1 MGNWVGARETVG
13 SESNFG
19 SNVSRAALGN
29 SAEQNLL
36 GVDNTEFSNYATKV
50 SGEGGSSTLSRIVDI
65 SAGTYGSSAINEFG
79 WVYVWGN
86 GTNGEMGNGTTT
98 TNKAPVKTTLNTG
111 ISVSTGAGHNVAL
124 SHSGKVYTWGKNNA
138 GQLGIGSLTN
148 NTILS
153 KIADKITEISA
164 SGCETIVK
172 DIDKKVYGA
181 GLNTSGQLGQGT
193 FANAQKLTQVVLPE
207 EAVSTTTEETQE
219 IPAENPVR
227 YIKAG
232 AGGTT
237 IQLKDGKVYTVGIN
251 TKGELGNGANENKNQ
266 FVRGL
271 TNDKKGTLHDPEIG
285 ELEGTIMIG
294 RSSGESASLNRGT
307 INETGR
313 VYTSGAN
320 TNGQIG
326 NNTKDDTNYFT
337 PMAYIRVDY
346 PEKIEMKQGDTKE
359 LTEKE
364 LQYLEIYFNIHK
376 EDIMKKS
383 LLEKGKMQDTEIATY
398 NSVTNQ
404 ARIEGVRVGNTTLIV
419 KDEETKTL
427 IYIPVKILAR
437 NTDGTEVPDVKTG
450 KNFTIALKAD
460 GTVWSFGTNT
470 NGELGVG
477 EQRVTN
483 IPNKVETRETVG
495 SETDFGSNVSGD
507 KIEQISVGNS
517 HVIALTEEGKVYTW
531 GLNSNGQLGNGS
543 NVKSNT
549 PVEISIPKATELV
562 KVIND
567 TVIKIIANKNTSY
580 AITQQG
586 KVYAWGE
593 GYTSTPTLL
602 EKTINT
608 ATGSE
613 EIAGTTDGVG
623 DTAEEPKEIKL
634 DLIDI
639 STNYMLD
646 VEGNIYNKNTD
657 KKIEIDEKIKYITE
671 GTNHT
676 LFLSETGKGYGIGKN
691 TYGQLG
697 DGSNNDSTENVTK
710 VQGENIL
717 KLEAGDCYTIAL
729 TKKGDLLEWGI
740 NRAGQLGSS
749 QDDVEETNTPTK
761 NTKVE
766 ALLQKVQKEIMI
778 IDAGGDHVT
787 IGLTDGNVYAWGL
800 NTDGELG
807 NGTNDNTYEP
817 KLVGKNIVEA
827 NINNLKINEEE
838 TFDIDGNT
846 TYFNLLKE
854 VGNKVIYESK
864 DSDVITV
871 NRETGEAKGI
881 KQGKTI
887 IVAREEGT
895 DNISV
900 IQVRVL
906 PQGIEI
912 EPEVATSGSHTVTLK
927 VDGTVWSYGNNTNGE
942 LGNGTTDYS
951 DEPVQAEFPEEV
963 KIVQIGAGEKF
974 SIALDSNGNVWTW
987 GANDYGQLGYTSVGN
1002 VTKPQKVEGLSN
1014 ITKITAGSY
1023 TCLVIDEYKDIYGWG
1038 LDSNGELGIGSY
1050 TNIVRTPTKA
1060 KYITDIIDIEAGKN
1074 HTIALKSTGE
1084 VYVTGLNMYGV
1095 IGNGSTEVKKIS
1107 QFAKV
1112 ESIKGIGRIGA
1123 TESGNITATVDG
1135 RVYTWGLNI
1144 YGELGLGDKNNR
1156 STPEEVQNLSN
1167 IVDIDGGK
1175 NHSIALD
1182 RNGKVYLTGSN
1193 KYGQL
1198 GDGTTNESTT
1208 FKMETSLNDVMTV
1221 SAGNTYTAVAK
1232 EDGTVWGFGDY
1243 NHGDITLKSKTNSLV
1258 PMQVGNDA
1266 FGLGVIKV
1274 TVKKGETVSLA
1285 QNLAYSFNLIYLDQ
1299 NNRESI
1305 SYESL
1310 RNDIATVDGEG
1321 IIEGKEVG
1329 FTWVKAREENGKE
1342 HVVYVY
1348 VIDENSS
1355 YAPEVGG
1362 GEDFAGVLKGD
1373 GAVWTFGHNN
1383 NGELGI
1389 ASNTTKDIP
1398 ERTNTNAT
1406 YKEIK
1411 VGNNFTVELRE
1422 DGTVWSYGRNNRGQL
1437 GRGNTENMLS
1447 PMQISGIEDIEQIAV
1462 GKEHAVAM
1470 DSYGILY
1477 GWGRNIEGQLGTNK
1491 AMITTPEIIPY
1502 SGGTISSI
1510 WAGENETVIINT
1522 RGKVYGYG
1530 NILQGEVNGIEN
1542 AVKVAIG
1549 KDYMLI
1555 LTTNGDVYKYK
1566 GNNLTQLNGLSEI
1579 VDIDVKGENNIAQT
1593 KDERVYTWE
1602 GNNEPVQDEKE
1613 KIFTIGAGVNNSY
1626 IIKTDGTVYAKGSN
1640 RYGQLGNSTR
1650 IDSENFALIGDR
1662 KFTIEPETNVMHEND
1677 IEYLTQEIKMN
1688 EFNVFNKSVR
1698 IAEDYEWTSSDNGI
1712 VEVTPGVLKAI
1723 REGTAEIK
1731 VKDKITGAEVN
1742 LIRVVLP
1749 TDKDRIESIKVDN
1762 NEAII
1767 KGQAEYYVEIEEREN
1782 TGILEIRTKY
1792 NTDKISIDNG
1802 DSWSL
1807 NGTLRQ
1813 TVSLPLDETT
1823 INILVETEN
1832 KTPVEYTLKVKK
1844 ISKDAIIKEIKVD
1857 GETATP
1863 ITSTRYEIVVP
1874 EETNISEIIAT
1885 AHNEKAEVSV
1895 NGEGYVKTEATAQ
1908 VSYGT
1913 EVKLEI
1919 PIVVRAENGK
1929 EIEYIL
1935 VIYKKSSILN
1945 LEKVTVEGKD
1955 AIKTSET
1962 VYSVVIPRNL
1972 TNVQVQAETI
1982 SELIG
1987 VSIDNNE
1994 EQARVSIRS
2003 VEIKGEVTEVQIRLT
2018 AEIEGEEVYKDYT
2031 LNIYKKAESG
2041 KIELVIVNGQVV
2053 ERKLDGTY
2061 ETYLP
2066 AETQNAGV
2074 TVIAENV
2081 EDYVKIEE
2089 NPEAQTISTVTE
2101 STEQERNKYAIKII
2115 DKTEAV
2121 EQEYKYSLYI
2131 NKPSVDARLKEITV
2145 TNGENTVTATQ
2156 STEEDNVYE
2165 VRVKDDSEYTV
2176 TAITENVKAKVGIG
2190 EDEKVENI
2198 ATQVVQKTDK
2208 YMEVKITVEA
2218 ESGDIEE
2225 YKLKIYVMSGNK
2237 ELEYIEVG
2245 GIRASRQEDGTYLVN
2260 LLTAETEVEVKAQA
2274 IDELASIKIDNNTF
2288 NKHATIERVT
2298 IDSRETESKIYIQA
2312 EDGEIAIYTLK
2323 IVGLPD
2329 EVQLE
2334 QITVNGEVATYNQEE
2349 NKYEIRVGGA
2359 QFNIEAIAKDS
2370 LAKVGINDQEAQ
2382 QGKNTITIDKQGSKT
2397 IVTIKVT
2404 AQDGIDSQEYILEIE
2419 EKSSDATLESVV
2431 VNGVQATVTE
2441 EGDYEASIKSNDEQA
2456 TIEIKAK
2463 DRCAKVTLDEETE
2476 NTDNIT
2482 VEKIIEGRTETY
2494 TIKVEAEDGTTEEY
2508 TLTITRLE
2516 NNTKIEKL
2524 TVITPIETGDKTE
2537 VVEPEEDGNYYL
2549 KIDRVDQ
2556 ADVEVILA
2564 DSNAK
2569 VQIKDSDYV
2578 QTQNTVTVE
2587 TIGERT
2593 RVVISVEAEDGTTKV
2608 YTLILEKK
2616 SNDTSI
2622 KTIESEDIQRVNG
2635 YTIYVDEE
2643 IDNINVRLVTN
2654 NQNAYIKLAEE
2665 GEDAY
2670 TQREITKGIDVSKGT
2685 IEVDVKAEDGTI
2697 GRNVIHIIKVGN
2709 TNLTSVKVSEEETTK
2724 SINKYT
2730 ARINI
2735 VDTTKVEIIAE
2746 NTGAEIKLIKIE
2758 DGEETVIAQGTGTLL
2773 EENLA
2778 INREAQNYIIRV
2790 TSVEGATTKDYDLVI
2805 ELKSTNIGIEYVEV
2819 DEKEATK
2826 ETEGN
2831 ESYKVEVSKKEKYS
2845 LEIKLED
2852 ENAEVKIDYD
2862 YNQGEELV
2870 RHEGEYQKGTLIDE
2884 VYVEEG
2890 ETQEVTITVR
2900 SENGETQEYK
2910 LYVKRQ
2916 SDNTKIEEIT
2926 VAGETVT
2933 EYEEETS
2940 TYRITID
2947 NTLPTAEI
2955 MVKTLSERAKV
2966 TIEGET
2972 YTQTITKEVTLE
2984 GEGKTTIVKVEVEA
2998 EDGTTKEYTIEIK
3011 QLSADTTLGS
3021 ITVNGENATTEDG
3034 KNYEAKIKDTEELA
3048 TVVATTG
3055 HSESSISI
3063 DGENENSQSTTKE
3076 YYAAGQRTIEVT
3088 IVVKAEDGKTTEEYK
3103 LTIIII
3109 DTETDIEKITVAG
3122 ETVTEYEEE
3131 TSTYRITIDNTLP
3144 TAEIM
3149 VKTLSERAKVTI
3161 EGETYTQTITKE
3173 VTLEGEG
3180 KTTIVKV
3187 EVEAEDGTTKEYTIE
3202 IKQLSA
3208 DTTLGS
3214 ITVNGENAT
3223 TEDGKNYEA
3232 KIKDTEELAT
3242 VVATTGHSESS
3253 ISIDG
3258 ENENSQSTT
3267 KEYYAAGQ
3275 RKIEVTIVV
3284 KAEDGK
3290 TTEEYKLT
3298 IIILDTNTGTSC
3310 VKVNEEEVTV
3320 EPDKVTYKKLIDTY
3334 SHTANIEIEVQSE
3347 HSSIEITNQA
3357 DIGIVGNIDDSQD
3370 RIIKFTINTPQ
3381 DVTTIKYRITAEGGE
3396 TKEYTIIL
3404 TKESAD
3410 NSLKKVTVSGQEATK
3425 TSDNTYEIT
3434 VTDQIGITDEV
3445 LGFIT
3450 GMAEI
3455 RAETGASTSKV
3466 KIEEDDE
3473 RDRVST
3479 KTMQLTTDKTMEIT
3493 ITVTAQNGEQKEYKL
3508 IITII
3513 ETNNR
3518 IAHVKVNDNNVDP
3531 EDDGVTYIQLISNG
3545 SQEADI
3551 EIRMDGN
3558 RASIEITNRDNL
3570 TITDENL
3577 NEGTLKF
3584 KVSTPEDVTT
3594 IKFKITS
3601 EQGVEKHYT
3610 IKLNKESSD
3619 NTLKSIVVNGERAT
3633 QVEANNYEVIID
3645 EAETAEIIATARAST
3660 SSVSIGM
3667 EEARPQSSTRTY
3679 EVNGQ
3684 KVMQVNIIVIAQT
3697 GAQQEY
3703 TLTIKILN
3711 SNNNVSMVK
3720 VNEENVNAEEDK
3732 ITYKKYIPAESENAK
3747 VEIRAESEKS
3757 TIEVINTTEVNI
3769 LTGYQ
3774 GSGILT
3780 FTVDTPEKVTRIRFK
3795 VISEKGEAKEYTIIL
3810 TKLSADN
3817 SLKEVWVDDEQA
3829 ELGSDGYYHATI
3841 NEPNQVLVKAIAT
3854 DEFATVR
3861 IGYEQENL
3869 KEAQATVE
3877 ADVSPKKVTITVIS
3891 QSGKTARYYLY
3902 IRIIENNTELDRV
3915 LVDDNEVT
3923 NYNYDARTYTA
3934 IVDNTKDDY
3943 EVYLMAVNNRAKIS
3957 VYDGEFLVNGE
3968 ITDQGQMEASLIEE
3982 GLEDGNLTIQITLQP
3997 EEEMHVYTVKV
4008 YLDEENYSY
4017 YTLGIVR
4024 KSSDTTLKLVK
4035 VDDEPRDPKPEDVHI
4050 YEVPILRKTERVKIT
4065 VETTHEFAMVQISDN
4080 EPERRTSTIEIEL
4093 SLLAERTT
4101 VPVVVTAVDGTTDT
4115 FNINLIRLSDDASIG
4130 RIVVNGT
4137 EVENEEN
4144 VYTYYMPEDEFN
4156 AEVQI
4161 FAGDDKAR
4169 IEVDENNGEGYLTFN
4184 EPFGEDTIKVEKEI
4198 RVTSEDGTTEEIYT
4212 LILYKKTQIMGAIIT
4227 ENYEQKYM
4235 AKVKLYKR
4243 KKKED
4248 DPLGGDEVQDLEEQ
4262 VGQEELPQDEEIQEV
4277 EEELVLDREIETEE
4291 DGNFVLEITEVGTYD
4306 VVIEKPGYLS
4316 YTLAKIEITPGLV
4329 VEIQEH
4335 KLIAGEEIED
4345 GEIEI
4350 ADLVE
4355 LNANLGIE
4363 ITEENKEEKGRYD
4376 LNEDGTIDMTDRT
4389 ILKKNYGKKA
4399 EYEEWVDPNSI
4410 NSTENEED
4418 E

>member
-1 MGNWVGARETVG
+1 
-13 SESNFG
+13 
-19 SNVSRAALGN
+19 
-29 SAEQNLL
+29 
-36 GVDNTEFSNYATKV
+36 
-50 SGEGGSSTLSRIVDI
+50 
-65 SAGTYGSSAINEFG
+65 
-79 WVYVWGN
+79 
-86 GTNGEMGNGTTT
+86 MGNGTTT

-124 SHSGKVYTWGKNNA
+124 SHSGKVYTWGRNNS
-138 GQLGIGSLTN
+138 GQLGIGSTTN
-148 NTILS
+148 NTVLS

-346 PEKIEMKQGDTKE
+346 PEKIEMKEGDTKE

-364 LQYLEIYFNIHK
+364 LQYLEIYFNVYK
-376 EDIMKKS
+376 EDIMKTS

-398 NSVTNQ
+398 NSGTNQ
-404 ARIEGVRVGNTTLIV
+404 ATIEGVRVGNTTLIV

-427 IYIPVKILAR
+427 IYIPVKILAN
-437 NTDGTEVPDVKTG
+437 NTDGREVPDVKTG

-483 IPNKVETRETVG
+483 IPKWVELNE
-495 SETDFGSNVSGD
+495 E

-531 GLNSNGQLGNGS
+531 GLNDKGQLGNGS

-549 PVEISIPKATELV
+549 PVAIAIPKATELV

-593 GYTSTPTLL
+593 GYGTSPVLVQ
-602 EKTINT
+602 KTINVDE
-608 ATGSE
+608 GQQ
-613 EIAGTTDGVG
+613 
-623 DTAEEPKEIKL
+623 KEIN
-634 DLIDI
+634 LIDI

-657 KKIEIDEKIKYITE
+657 NKIEINEKIKYITE
-671 GTNHT
+671 GTDHT
-676 LFLSETGKGYGIGKN
+676 LFLSETGKGYGIGNN

-697 DGSNNDSTENVTK
+697 DGSNNDSTENVTQ
-710 VQGENIL
+710 VQEENIL

-729 TKKGDLLEWGI
+729 TKEGDLLEWGI
-740 NRAGQLGSS
+740 NRAGQIGSS
-749 QDDVEETNTPTK
+749 QDDLEETNTPTK

-766 ALLQKVQKEIMI
+766 ALLQKVQKEIML
-778 IDAGGDHVT
+778 IDAGGDHVA

-1023 TCLVIDEYKDIYGWG
+1023 TCLAIDEYKDIYGWG

-1084 VYVTGLNMYGV
+1084 VYVTGLNMYGQLGIARERV
-1095 IGNGSTEVKKIS
+1095 GSENAFGSTLSRADHGNFAEQNLLENGSTEVKKIS

-1299 NNRESI
+1299 NNKESI

-1310 RNDIATVDGEG
+1310 KNEIATVDEEGTIEG
-1321 IIEGKEVG
+1321 IEVG
-1329 FTWVKAREENGKE
+1329 FTWVKAREKNGKE

-1348 VIDENSS
+1348 VIDEGSN
-1355 YAPEVGG
+1355 YAPEVEG

-1650 IDSENFALIGDR
+1650 IDSENFTLIGDR
-1662 KFTIEPETNVMHEND
+1662 KFIIEPETKVMHEND

-1712 VEVTPGVLKAI
+1712 VEANPGVLKAI

-1742 LIRVVLP
+1742 LTRVVLP

-1762 NEAII
+1762 NEAVI
-1767 KGQAEYYVEIEEREN
+1767 KGQAEYYVEIEEKGN

-1802 DSWSL
+1802 ITWGE
-1807 NGTLRQ
+1807 NGVLKT

-1832 KTPVEYTLKVKK
+1832 KTPVEYILKVKK

-2349 NKYEIRVGGA
+2349 NKYEIRVGGD

-2370 LAKVGINDQEAQ
+2370 LAKVSINGGQEDVGSSQ
-2382 QGKNTITIDKQGSKT
+2382 VTISKQNSIT
-2397 IVTIKVT
+2397 TVTIKVI

-2431 VNGVQATVTE
+2431 VNGEVATSAN
-2441 EGDYEASIKSNDEQA
+2441 GKDYEASIKANDEQA

-2463 DRCAKVTLDEETE
+2463 DRCAKVTLDGETD

-2482 VEKIIEGRTETY
+2482 VEKTIEGRTETY
-2494 TIKVEAEDGTTEEY
+2494 TIKVEAEDGTIEEY
-2508 TLTITRLE
+2508 TLTITRLS
-2516 NNTKIEKL
+2516 NNTEIDTL
-2524 TVITPIETGDKTE
+2524 TVTTTTANTQQ
-2537 VVEPEEDGNYYL
+2537 VEPEEDGNYYL

-2724 SINKYT
+2724 ARDKYI
-2730 ARINI
+2730 ARVNI

-2746 NTGAEIKLIKIE
+2746 NVGAEIKLIKIE
-2758 DGEETVIAQGTGTLL
+2758 NGEETIIAQGTGTLS

-2805 ELKSTNIGIEYVEV
+2805 ELKSTNIGIKYVKV
-2819 DEKEATK
+2819 DEKEATE
-2826 ETEGN
+2826 ET
-2831 ESYKVEVSKKEKYS
+2831 ESYKVEVSKKEKYP

-2884 VYVEEG
+2884 VYVAEG
-2890 ETQEVTITVR
+2890 ETQEVTITVK
-2900 SENGETQEYK
+2900 SENGETKEYK

-2916 SDNTKIEEIT
+2916 SDNTNIET
-2926 VAGETVT
+2926 
-2933 EYEEETS
+2933 
-2940 TYRITID
+2940 
-2947 NTLPTAEI
+2947 
-2955 MVKTLSERAKV
+2955 
-2966 TIEGET
+2966 
-2972 YTQTITKEVTLE
+2972 
-2984 GEGKTTIVKVEVEA
+2984 
-2998 EDGTTKEYTIEIK
+2998 
-3011 QLSADTTLGS
+3011 
-3021 ITVNGENATTEDG
+3021 
-3034 KNYEAKIKDTEELA
+3034 
-3048 TVVATTG
+3048 
-3055 HSESSISI
+3055 
-3063 DGENENSQSTTKE
+3063 
-3076 YYAAGQRTIEVT
+3076 
-3088 IVVKAEDGKTTEEYK
+3088 
-3103 LTIIII
+3103 
-3109 DTETDIEKITVAG
+3109 ITVAG

-3320 EPDKVTYKKLIDTY
+3320 EPDKVTYKKLLDSY
-3334 SHTANIEIEVQSE
+3334 RETANIEIEVQSE
-3347 HSSIEITNQA
+3347 YSSIEIINET
-3357 DIGIVGNIDDSQD
+3357 DIEIVGDIDKSQD
-3370 RIIKFTINTPQ
+3370 RIIKFTVNTPK
-3381 DVTTIKYRITAEGGE
+3381 DITTIKYRITAEGGE

-3410 NSLKKVTVSGQEATK
+3410 NSLKKVTVSGQEAIK

-3434 VTDQIGITDEV
+3434 VTDQIGIIDEV
-3445 LGFIT
+3445 YGFIT

-3455 RAETGASTSKV
+3455 RAEAEASTSKV

-3473 RDRVST
+3473 KDRVST

-3774 GSGILT
+3774 GNGTLT
-3780 FTVDTPEKVTRIRFK
+3780 FTVDTPEKVTEIRFK

-3817 SLKEVWVDDEQA
+3817 SLKEVWVDEQEA
-3829 ELGSDGYYHATI
+3829 QLGSDGYYHATI
-3841 NEPNQVLVKAIAT
+3841 NEPDQVLVKAIAT
-3854 DEFATVR
+3854 DECATVR
-3861 IGYEQENL
+3861 IGYEQEKL
-3869 KEAQATVE
+3869 KEAQATIE

-4262 VGQEELPQDEEIQEV
+4262 VGQEKLPQDGETQEV

-4291 DGNFVLEITEVGTYD
+4291 DGSYVLDITEVGSYD

-4316 YTLAKIEITPGLV
+4316 YTVAKIEITPGLI

-4335 KLIAGEEIED
+4335 KLIAGEEVED

-4363 ITEENKEEKGRYD
+4363 ITEDNKEEKGKYD

-4410 NSTENEED
+4410 NSTENKED